1 MLAHGVARGMRR
13 AGAPDVTTYLA
24 RLRTDPAELDA
35 LVAEITVG
43 ETYFFRDP
51 QQFQVIREEIL
62 PVLLRGRVGRPLR
75 VWSAGCASGEEPYTL
90 AIVLAQLGSGSA
102 GQIIGTDIS
111 RPALVRARRA
121 EYGPWSLRST
131 PPDVAARYFEPS
143 GRGFALVCD
152 LHGQVEFRYLNLAA
166 DTYPSLASGVWGM
179 DLILCRNVLIY
190 FDAATVERVAARLLA
205 ALTPDGWLV
214 LGASDPPLTDLVPCE
229 VVITAAGLAYRRST
243 RAVVRRG
250 GGTRLPEPGGVGGI
264 PTVGIALPPPV
275 GSPEMA
281 EAAPSTD
288 AGRAP
293 AGSPTLRD
301 AIRAYEAR
309 EYPAATAAA
318 RQLSLADG
326 ADPVAWVIL
335 VRSLANVGD
344 LEAAGRACAAG
355 LDRFRTSAELA
366 YLHGVLLAEAG
377 RHTEGAGALRRALYL
392 DRHLVVAHL
401 ALAAVL
407 TRTGETDAA
416 RRALRNAARVL
427 GEMPDAEVVTASDG
441 ERAGRLV
448 ETVRAHLALLGTGP
462 P

>member
-1 MLAHGVARGMRR
+1 MLARGVARGMRR
-13 AGAPDVTTYLA
+13 AGAPDVTTYVA

-35 LVAEITVG
+35 LVADITVG

-51 QQFQVIREEIL
+51 QQFHVIREEIL
-62 PVLLRGRVGRPLR
+62 PVLLRDRVGRPLR
-75 VWSAGCASGEEPYTL
+75 VWSAGCASGEEAYTL
-90 AIVLAQLGSGSA
+90 AILLAQLGRGSA
-102 GQIIGTDIS
+102 DQIIGTDIS
-111 RPALVRARRA
+111 RPALVRAHRG
-121 EYGPWSLRST
+121 EYGPWSLRTT
-131 PPDVAARYFEPS
+131 PPQVTARYFEPS
-143 GRGFALVCD
+143 GKGFALVHD
-152 LHGQVEFRYLNLAA
+152 IHGRVEFRYLNLAA

-190 FDAATVERVAARLLA
+190 FDAETVERVAVRLLA
-205 ALTPDGWLV
+205 GLTPDGWLV

-229 VVITAAGLAYRRST
+229 VVITAAGLAYRRSS
-243 RAVVRRG
+243 RAVVHRG
-250 GGTRLPEPGGVGGI
+250 GGTRRPEPGDVRGI
-264 PTVGIALPPPV
+264 PTVGTVLPTPV
-275 GSPEMA
+275 GSPVMA
-281 EAAPSTD
+281 EAAPAPD
-288 AGRAP
+288 AGRAR

-309 EYPAATAAA
+309 EYPAATDAA
-318 RQLSLADG
+318 RHLTRADG

-335 VRSLANVGD
+335 VRSLANAGD

-355 LDRFRTSAELA
+355 LDRCRTSAELA

-427 GEMPDAEVVTASDG
+427 GGMSDADVVAASDG

-448 ETVRAHLALLGTGP
+448 ETVRAHLALLGAGLP
-462 P
+462 